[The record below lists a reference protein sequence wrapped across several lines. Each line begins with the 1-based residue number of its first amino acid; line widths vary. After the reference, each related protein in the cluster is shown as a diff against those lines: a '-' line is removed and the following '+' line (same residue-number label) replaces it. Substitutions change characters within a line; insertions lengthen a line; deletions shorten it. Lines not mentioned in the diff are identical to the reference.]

1 MAKDKYKKE
10 TTDGLDE
17 YKVAEKETAYELYMR
32 GKQFNEERGL
42 FTSSKENY
50 DFYYGNQWDGF
61 ESGDLNPIVLNIIEP
76 IVDYK
81 VGIVGQNDIAI
92 IYKMFNEQKE
102 DMKDV
107 YQEALSVLNETAR
120 KTIEFNH
127 LNNINKRKLLKRA
140 GIDAESVL
148 YSYFDEDKKMIITE
162 VIPRTNIFYGN
173 ESESDI
179 QAQPYIITVKRLDFK
194 EAYNYAKDMVSK
206 GKMEEDDLVALCP
219 DEITLSE
226 KDTDRGKEEVN
237 DGITFFTKFYRK
249 SDGKVYFQ
257 IETKNV
263 TVRKESDT
271 KLELYPIEHML
282 WEEVIDSARGM
293 GIVSPLINNQIEIN
307 KTAMRRMIA
316 IRLSAYPRLA
326 YATGKIMNPGSLA
339 DIGSSIEID
348 GDKVQAIDDAI
359 KYVTPAV
366 VSPDASNFQTELIT
380 TTRNLSNAGEAATG
394 DIDAEK
400 TSGRAILAIQRA
412 TQAPL
417 NEQQDM
423 FKAFWENVARIW
435 LSIWKANMLNGME
448 ITYEDTTGLSPEEK
462 TIKLSREMLKEIEAD
477 ANVDITPTTAYDKN
491 TKDLTL
497 LDMFTNGMITLE
509 ELVDVTPTDS
519 TIPKVE
525 LDRIIKLRKMKE
537 KAMAEIQKKAS
548 QVQSQMNN
556 LMVNQQAIGEVQ
568 EKGEA
573 MALQGMQQLSGNA
586 TANNTGTT
594 Q

>member
-423 FKAFWENVARIW
+423 FKAFWENVPRLW